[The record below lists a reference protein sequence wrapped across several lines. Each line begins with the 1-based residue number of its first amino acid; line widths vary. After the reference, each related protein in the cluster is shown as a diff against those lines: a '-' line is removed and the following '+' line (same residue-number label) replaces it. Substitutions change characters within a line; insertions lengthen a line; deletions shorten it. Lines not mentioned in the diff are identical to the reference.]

1 MGLLSS
7 STSVTQ
13 YKVEGQLDE
22 PIIDNIGN
30 CLKKNTIIEIDGDP
44 AEQTVGW
51 TSFKTP
57 FAPDFE
63 SSSFIIGTD
72 IIFSLRIDKKSIP
85 NKLVQKRFLSES
97 AKRLK
102 ELKREFL
109 SSEEKKAIKENVIVS
124 LNLIIPSIPNVYD
137 LVWQYEKNQLWFFSN
152 LKAANEHLETLFNK
166 SFGLHLIRK
175 IPYTMAA
182 FDQTLTSTQ
191 LDQLNRLSAQEQ

>member
-1 MGLLSS
+1 MLS
-7 STSVTQ
+7 
-13 YKVEGQLDE
+13 
-22 PIIDNIGN
+22 
-30 CLKKNTIIEIDGDP
+30 
-44 AEQTVGW
+44 
-51 TSFKTP
+51 F
-57 FAPDFE
+57 
-63 SSSFIIGTD
+63 
-72 IIFSLRIDKKSIP
+72 
-85 NKLVQKRFLSES
+85 
-97 AKRLK
+97 
-102 ELKREFL
+102 
-109 SSEEKKAIKENVIVS
+109 S